1 MSDFGEST
9 QLAPGQVSITTARRG
24 MLAYMPAEV
33 LCESKVSSA
42 TDIYSFGVLLWE
54 VWTRKV
60 IETVSTTI
68 AMSALLPGP

>member
-1 MSDFGEST
+1 
-9 QLAPGQVSITTARRG
+9 

-33 LCESKVSSA
+33 LCENKVSSA

-60 IETVSTTI
+60 IETVSTTV
-68 AMSALLPGP
+68 AMSALLPGPWLSMAA